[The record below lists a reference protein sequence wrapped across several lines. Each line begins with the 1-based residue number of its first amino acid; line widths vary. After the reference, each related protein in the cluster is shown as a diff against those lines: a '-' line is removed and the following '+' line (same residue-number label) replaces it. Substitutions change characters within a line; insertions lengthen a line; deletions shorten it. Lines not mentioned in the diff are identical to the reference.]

1 MGFEGGFEL
10 REGVNISDVRWEWV
24 PEFGSRAAES
34 SAPHGG
40 EPGRG
45 DSEVDGRGGSEGAGG
60 GGSVKEVRQVGR
72 GKVVDG
78 FKGMTENFEVDT
90 EVDWKPVELF

>member
-1 MGFEGGFEL
+1 MSGG
-10 REGVNISDVRWEWV
+10 S
-24 PEFGSRAAES
+24 EFQSLGAE
-34 SAPHGG
+34 
-40 EPGRG
+40 RLK
-45 DSEVDGRGGSEGAGG
+45 GGSEGAGG

-78 FKGMTENFEVDT
+78 FKGMKENFEVDT

>member
-1 MGFEGGFEL
+1 M
-10 REGVNISDVRWEWV
+10 
-24 PEFGSRAAES
+24 
-34 SAPHGG
+34 
-40 EPGRG
+40 
-45 DSEVDGRGGSEGAGG
+45 DGRGGSEGAGG

-78 FKGMTENFEVDT
+78 FKGMKENFEVDT